1 MVPSPTNTGLCGVD
15 TASAITHGISAN
27 AMPLTELIQVQQ
39 VAVGFGSRSGARR
52 EQGRL
57 GPWSPGG
64 DTTFYQLEHLKVL
77 RATLQVAHFD

>member
-1 MVPSPTNTGLCGVD
+1 MVPSPTTTGLSGVD
-15 TASAITHGISAN
+15 TASAITHGISAD

-64 DTTFYQLEHLKVL
+64 DTTFYQLERLKVL
-77 RATLQVAHFD
+77 RATL